1 MLDNTARL
9 TLTCNIAFPAARVH
23 HYGGLVNVEKG
34 DYLSIDVTLEGTPG
48 GTDVRW
54 GLDLVFAAGQININ
68 KYVAEAACVEL
79 FTYSQLKQGTYTV
92 SLDLAA
98 LLKAYDADND
108 LTGENSM
115 YEKVLGANG
124 NPALTQVWFTMFSNT
139 PRTAHQR
146 GLGGGRIDR
155 DGQDGVLRKDQVT

>member
-1 MLDNTARL
+1 MTKDGAMR
-9 TLTCNIAFPAARVH
+9 FSFSYPDARVH
-23 HYGGLVNVEKG
+23 NYSCLLNVEKG
-34 DYLSIDVTLEGTPG
+34 DYLNIDVTLEGAPG

-68 KYVAEAACVEL
+68 KYVAEAAGVEL

-98 LLKAYDADND
+98 LLKAYDADNG

-124 NPALTQVWFTMFSNT
+124 NPALTQIWFTMFSNT
-139 PRTAHQR
+139 PAQHTDV
-146 GLGGGRIDR
+146 GLVVSDLTVT
-155 DGQDGVLRKDQVT
+155 DGMEY